1 MNLRRGGLRRAA
13 ILFGIATVGVLAVGA
28 QAASA
33 NVIEICKSSANGMSG
48 RSFQYSI
55 TGGASVT
62 VNGGRCSGPI
72 TVAGAQVTVTEA
84 QSNPATDVHATT
96 VRPSLRKV
104 SEDLVNRSVT
114 VTTGASTSSE
124 TLVTFINQPAGGNY
138 GTLKVCK
145 LTETP
150 AYLGKLF
157 SFSVNGGPLVSTEAN
172 DAFDDPANW
181 SCRILGSFQVG
192 SNVNVH
198 EQIPAG
204 TEVQYIDSDPA
215 TALGDFN
222 TSTGDAL
229 ITVGAGVTVV
239 LYDDEPLPP
248 SGTGWLEICKDA
260 AWLYPGYQ
268 DPDVYGSFHFDVTDA
283 AGATYSTGRA
293 RGPVLRAVPGRRRHL
308 RGRRGPVARAT
319 TWSTSRRSP
328 RIAC

>member
-1 MNLRRGGLRRAA
+1 MHLRRGGLRRLA
-13 ILFGIATVGVLAVGA
+13 ILFAVATVGVLAVGA

-48 RSFQYSI
+48 RAFQYSI

-124 TLVTFINQPAGGNY
+124 TLVTFTNQPAGGNY

-157 SFSVNGGPLVSTEAN
+157 SLLGQRWPARLDRGERRLRRSGELVV
-172 DAFDDPANW
+172 P
-181 SCRILGSFQVG
+181 
-192 SNVNVH
+192 H
-198 EQIPAG
+198 
-204 TEVQYIDSDPA
+204 
-215 TALGDFN
+215 
-222 TSTGDAL
+222 
-229 ITVGAGVTVV
+229 
-239 LYDDEPLPP
+239 
-248 SGTGWLEICKDA
+248 
-260 AWLYPGYQ
+260 PG
-268 DPDVYGSFHFDVTDA
+268 
-283 AGATYSTGRA
+283 
-293 RGPVLRAVPGRRRHL
+293 LVPGRLERQR
-308 RGRRGPVARAT
+308 ARADPGGHGGAVH
-319 TWSTSRRSP
+319 RLRSGH
-328 RIAC
+328 RTRGLQHVHG

>member
-1 MNLRRGGLRRAA
+1 MT
-13 ILFGIATVGVLAVGA
+13 I
-28 QAASA
+28 
-33 NVIEICKSSANGMSG
+33 
-48 RSFQYSI
+48 
-55 TGGASVT
+55 
-62 VNGGRCSGPI
+62 
-72 TVAGAQVTVTEA
+72 TEA

-104 SEDLVNRSVT
+104 SEKLPGRSVT

-124 TLVTFINQPAGGNY
+124 TLVTFTNQPAGGNY

-204 TEVQYIDSDPA
+204 TEVRYHL
-215 TALGDFN
+215 T
-222 TSTGDAL
+222 TR
-229 ITVGAGVTVV
+229 
-239 LYDDEPLPP
+239 
-248 SGTGWLEICKDA
+248 SGHR
-260 AWLYPGYQ
+260 AWRLQ
-268 DPDVYGSFHFDVTDA
+268 HVH
-283 AGATYSTGRA
+283 R
-293 RGPVLRAVPGRRRHL
+293 
-308 RGRRGPVARAT
+308 
-319 TWSTSRRSP
+319 
-328 RIAC
+328 